1 MVGPAYVVV
10 MGRCDWQVKG
20 HSIRLLIITAI
31 WGSRETVLG
40 ELKTV
45 LSSSVHVN
53 PMRSP
58 WNTGNT
64 GLVDL
69 SVSPSFV
76 HGLHNGGLQ
85 LDIAGNRNLL
95 NKCVTG

>member
-1 MVGPAYVVV
+1 MMVGPAYVVV

-64 GLVDL
+64 GLVDAICKMHGG
-69 SVSPSFV
+69 SFDKLKCALTL
-76 HGLHNGGLQ
+76 G
-85 LDIAGNRNLL
+85 IGN
-95 NKCVTG
+95 C